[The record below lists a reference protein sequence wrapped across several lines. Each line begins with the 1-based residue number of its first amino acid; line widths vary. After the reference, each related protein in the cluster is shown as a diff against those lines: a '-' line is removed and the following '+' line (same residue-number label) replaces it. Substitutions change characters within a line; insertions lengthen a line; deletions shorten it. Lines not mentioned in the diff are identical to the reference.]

1 MESRLRSRPGTQVWT
16 LPHGRSYTVTPEP
29 YPV

>member
-1 MESRLRSRPGTQVWT
+1 MTAPGTITWT
-16 LPHGRSYTVTPEP
+16 LPHGRSYTTTPEP